1 MENQELN
8 TDEKATNEA
17 EAKPEM
23 TSEEAQTLK
32 AVPEED
38 WKSKYYYL
46 AADFENQR
54 KRFQKEKEETAKYGS
69 EKMIRDLLDVV
80 DNLDRTIEMLKF
92 DQDPKVKNIVFGVD
106 MVKKQFSDVL
116 LKNGLSEVKT
126 EGVFDPN
133 FHEAMGQVE
142 TEGKTS
148 VQIVSVQQKGYI
160 LNGRLTRAAKV
171 TVAK

>member
-8 TDEKATNEA
+8 TEDKATPEA
-17 EAKPEM
+17 EMKPES
-23 TSEEAQTLK
+23 TTEEVQTQK
-32 AVPEED
+32 APEED

-54 KRFQKEKEETAKYGS
+54 KRFQKEKEDTAKYGA
-69 EKMIRDLLDVV
+69 ERMIRDLLDVV
-80 DNLDRTIEMLKF
+80 DNLERTIEMLKF

-106 MVKKQFSDVL
+106 MVKKQFADVL
-116 LKNGLSEVKT
+116 SKNGLSEVKT
-126 EGVFDPN
+126 DGEFDPN

-142 TEGKTS
+142 AEGKTPG
-148 VQIVSVQQKGYI
+148 QIVSVQQKGYI

>member
-1 MENQELN
+1 
-8 TDEKATNEA
+8 
-17 EAKPEM
+17 
-23 TSEEAQTLK
+23 
-32 AVPEED
+32 
-38 WKSKYYYL
+38 
-46 AADFENQR
+46 
-54 KRFQKEKEETAKYGS
+54 
-69 EKMIRDLLDVV
+69 
-80 DNLDRTIEMLKF
+80 MLKF

-142 TEGKTS
+142 AEGKTS
-148 VQIVSVQQKGYI
+148 GQIVSVQQKGYI